1 VFAATFVNYAMAHWT
16 RKCYTNVKV
25 QLMAAGVSAYTLA
38 AMDSA
43 FMFTYAGGSFITG

>member
-1 VFAATFVNYAMAHWT
+1 MFAATFVNYAMAHWT